1 MYLLLGKMTQI
12 IITHLVALLV
22 GIGGTLY
29 FLPEEKPQPIQVQ
42 PKAEAYNDSKLQIKL
57 DSVNAKILRIESAIN
72 NIQVTTTITAKK
84 IYLTR

>member
-1 MYLLLGKMTQI
+1 MYLFLGKMTQL

-22 GIGGTLY
+22 GIAGTLY
-29 FLPEEKPQPIQVQ
+29 LLPEQEKAQPIQ

-84 IYLTR
+84 VYYR

>member
-29 FLPEEKPQPIQVQ
+29 FLPGEKPQPIQ